1 MKIYGRCE
9 VLSWPD
15 FDNDI
20 HALPDQIQKQDAA
33 MKYNGSFYIDKKL
46 AAGRFGKYRASL
58 KQCTCPEFE
67 SSKLPCTHMY
77 LIAFYSKAIKINR
90 FFTLLY
96 N

>member
-1 MKIYGRCE
+1 MNKIYGRCE

-46 AAGRFGKYRASL
+46 ATGRIGKYRERIKL
-58 KQCTCPEFE
+58 CTCPEIE
-67 SSKLPCTHMY
+67 NSKLHCPHMY
-77 LIAFYSKAIKINR
+77 IIALNSKANKINR
-90 FFTLLY
+90 FLHYLK
-96 N
+96 

>member
-33 MKYNGSFYIDKKL
+33 MKYNGSLFIDKKL
-46 AAGRFGKYRASL
+46 GIGRFGKHKADMKHCS
-58 KQCTCPEFE
+58 CPGFA
-67 SSKLPCTHMY
+67 KDGLPMDFLAC
-77 LIAFYSKAIKINR
+77 ICI
-90 FFTLLY
+90 
-96 N
+96 